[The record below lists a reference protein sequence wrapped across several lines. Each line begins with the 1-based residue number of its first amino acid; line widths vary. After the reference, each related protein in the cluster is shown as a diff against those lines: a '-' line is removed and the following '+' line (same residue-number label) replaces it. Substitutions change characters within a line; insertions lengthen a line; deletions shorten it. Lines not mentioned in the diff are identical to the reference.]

1 MKRILIS
8 LLIAC
13 PLVSNGQYGNGFPF
27 GNITLMELD
36 MKTYPKDTS
45 ASAVVLN
52 EFGEA
57 YIDSDGDQN
66 LLLEY
71 HIKIKILKKQGADH
85 ANFNI
90 PLSKN
95 GSRKQFVK
103 AISASTFNLTNNQI
117 KEVKMEKTAIFNEV
131 HNEFWDETKFTLPDV
146 QVGSVL
152 EVKYILESPF
162 IFNFWPWKFQSD
174 IPKIRTEF
182 WARVPANYVYNTT
195 LQGYLELTK
204 NESTIIKECFTP
216 GGQKADCVW
225 GKYAMENVPAFV
237 EEDYMT
243 AKANFISTINY
254 ELSQV
259 KYFDGRVDNYTKSW
273 ADVDMELRTHPDFG
287 SQIKKAGVLFEDLV
301 RVGIGFEADP
311 VKKANQIYEYIKHW
325 FTWNGTLGKYAEVG
339 VKKAYESKKGNVGDI
354 NLSLVAALQA
364 AGLNAD
370 PVMLSTRQNGVPH
383 ELHPVMSDFNYVVAH
398 VNFGDANFLL
408 DATEKLLP
416 FGVLPER
423 CLNGKGRLI
432 SKSVKESGWVDIK
445 ASEKQKK
452 QMVLNL
458 KLEEED
464 EIVRGTLTITSFG
477 YEAFDKRNEI
487 LSAGEKEYGEK
498 FQKRLGE
505 LSISEYTI
513 ENLEDISKPLIEKMK
528 VETSLDASNPSTIYL
543 NPFMVERWETN
554 PFKSKERQYP
564 VDFGA
569 PLETTFMLTL
579 EYPEKFTVEELP
591 TNAAVSLPQNGGR
604 YLFSV
609 TNLGNKISM
618 TSIVNLS
625 KTVYSPGEYPALR
638 ELYNRIVQ
646 LHQSQIVFKR
656 R

>member
-1 MKRILIS
+1 MKRILIG
-8 LLIAC
+8 LFIAC
-13 PLVSNGQYGNGFPF
+13 PLISNGQYGNGFPF
-27 GNITLMELD
+27 GNITLTELD

-57 YIDSDGDQN
+57 YIDNDGDHN

-71 HIKIKILKKQGADH
+71 HIKIKVLKKQGVSH

-103 AISASTFNLTNNQI
+103 AITASTFNLSDNKI
-117 KEVKMEKTAIFNEV
+117 KEVKMEKSAIFNEV
-131 HNEFWDETKFTLPDV
+131 HNEYWDETKFTLPDV
-146 QVGSVL
+146 QIGSVL
-152 EVKYILESPF
+152 DVKYILESPF

-225 GKYAMENVPAFV
+225 GKYAMEYVPAFV

-243 AKANFISTINY
+243 AKSNFISAINY

-259 KYFDGRVDNYTKSW
+259 KHFDGRVDNYTKSW
-273 ADVDMELRTHPDFG
+273 PDVDMELRTHQDFG
-287 SQIKKAGVLFEDLV
+287 SQIKKAGNLFEDQVKLATGV
-301 RVGIGFEADP
+301 ETDP
-311 VKKANQIYEYIKHW
+311 VKKANLVYDYIKNW
-325 FTWNGTLGKYAEVG
+325 YTWNGGLSKYAEVG
-339 VKKAYESKKGNVGDI
+339 VKKVYENKKGNVGDI
-354 NLSLVAALQA
+354 NLSLVAALQSV
-364 AGLNAD
+364 GLNAD
-370 PVMLSTRQNGVPH
+370 PVVLSTRQNGVPH

-398 VNFGDANFLL
+398 VNFGNSKVLL

-416 FGVLPER
+416 FGMLPER

-432 SKSVKESGWVDIK
+432 SKSVEESGWIELT
-445 ASEKQKK
+445 SRQKQKK
-452 QMVLNL
+452 NMIMNL
-458 KLEEED
+458 KLEVD
-464 EIVRGTLTITSFG
+464 EVFRGDLSITSFG

-487 LSAGEKEYGEK
+487 LSTGEKEYEVK
-498 FQKRLGE
+498 FQKRLNE
-505 LSISEYTI
+505 LGISEYTI

-528 VETSLDASNPSTIYL
+528 VETSLGASNPSTIYL

-579 EYPEKFTVEELP
+579 EYPEEFTVDELP
-591 TNAAVSLPQNGGR
+591 INAAVGLPQNGGR
-604 YLFSV
+604 YLFNL

-625 KTVYSPGEYPALR
+625 KTVYSSGEYPALR